1 MAWKELLQLHDS
13 QEQSGPA
20 ADSGEGR
27 EKGSLIRQICEL
39 FGLPAGDG
47 GAASA
52 ESAEAASPQVF
63 QDGYVRRSPVQAY
76 QTAADYHRRRIRK
89 GIMAAVI
96 LVILV
101 LLVLALIRSGFLAF
115 RFR

>member
-1 MAWKELLQLHDS
+1 MKTKNIAMILALALLLS
-13 QEQSGPA
+13 CCTLRAAAEPA
-20 ADSGEGR
+20 DAT
-27 EKGSLIRQICEL
+27 
-39 FGLPAGDG
+39 PAP
-47 GAASA
+47 AA
-52 ESAEAASPQVF
+52 ESAEDTSPQVF